1 MSFAFL
7 ASITSLF
14 GVALIGAP
22 IALSIFAAVIVFLML
37 SGQDVGLVAEQ
48 SLNGLFGSFVLLAVP
63 LFITA
68 ASIMNASA
76 VTDRLLTFCVALV
89 GRFRGGLA
97 QVNVIASLIFSGM
110 SGSAIADAAGIGHII
125 IRMMTKE
132 NRYPR
137 GFAAAVTA
145 ASSVIG
151 PIIPP
156 SIPMIMYALVS
167 DASIGFLFLGG
178 IIPGLVMA
186 GFLMIYNFYAARK
199 RNFPQDEVV
208 PLKQIPGITARAFP
222 ALMLPVILLSG
233 IYGGATTPTEAAAVA
248 AAYALILAVFFY
260 RSLGLR
266 AFYDCLLESARSTS
280 IIGLIIASALIL
292 NYVVASENIP
302 NMVAAWMTDFNTTPL
317 MFMLIIMALFMV
329 LGCLF
334 DATTLLL
341 IVVPLFLPTA
351 RELGIDLVYFGVV
364 VTLNIMIGLI
374 TPPYGVLLFV
384 INGITGIP
392 LREIIRETWAFLFVL
407 ISALLVLVVFPDLIL
422 FLPKIFGY
430 VPQS

>member
-1 MSFAFL
+1 MSFAFI

-14 GVALIGAP
+14 GAALIGAP
-22 IALSIFAAVIVFLML
+22 IALGIFAASITYLLL
-37 SGQDVGLVAEQ
+37 SGQDMGLVAEQ
-48 SLNGLFGSFVLLAVP
+48 SLNGLFNSFVLLAVP
-63 LFITA
+63 LFIIA
-68 ASIMNASA
+68 ANIMNASA
-76 VTDRLLTFCVALV
+76 VTDRLLEFCIALV

-132 NRYPR
+132 GRYPR

-167 DASIGFLFLGG
+167 DTSIGYLFLGG
-178 IIPGLVMA
+178 IIPGLTMA
-186 GFLMIYNFYAARK
+186 VFLMAYNFYAARK
-199 RNFPQDEVV
+199 RNFPRDEVV
-208 PLKQIPGITARAFP
+208 PLNKIPGVTVRAFP

-260 RSLGLR
+260 RSLGLK
-266 AFYDCLLESARSTS
+266 ALYISILEAARSTS
-280 IIGLIIASALIL
+280 IIGLIIAAALIL
-292 NYVVASENIP
+292 NYLVASENIP
-302 NMVAAWMTDFNTTPL
+302 NLVADKLSGWDTSPL
-317 MFMLIIMALFMV
+317 VFMLAIMALFML

-351 RELGIDLVYFGVV
+351 RSLGIDLVYFGVV
-364 VTLNIMIGLI
+364 ITLNIMIGLI

-392 LREIIRETWAFLFVL
+392 LREIIREIWAFLFVL
-407 ISALLVLVVFPDLIL
+407 ICALMVLVLMPDLIL
-422 FLPKIFGY
+422 FLPKMFGY
-430 VPQS
+430 LPQ